1 MVLKR
6 EIKTDLGV
14 LLSGAVG
21 EVERRLG
28 GTEQLVGQV
37 HVDVWI
43 SRKQKEKRVWR
54 QPQAVPSAGGN
65 FPRRWILRLTGNQ

>member
-6 EIKTDLGV
+6 EIKADLGV
-14 LLSGAVG
+14 LLRGAVG
-21 EVERRLG
+21 EVEWRLG

-43 SRKQKEKRVWR
+43 SRKQKEK
-54 QPQAVPSAGGN
+54 
-65 FPRRWILRLTGNQ
+65 